1 MAITIRKAERADVPL
16 LAKLADEIWRQH
28 FTPIIGEKQVDYML
42 DWFQDAEAMEAQMA
56 EGMVYFLAYADD
68 GEAVGYCACK
78 QEPDR
83 LFLSKLYVKQKYRG
97 QGFGRAL
104 FDAACGSL
112 LEGRRE
118 VYLTV
123 NKHNSRTIA
132 IYKRMGFAVTD
143 SVVSDIGG
151 GFVMD
156 DYIMTLRMGE

>member
-1 MAITIRKAERADVPL
+1 MAVTVRGAGAADVPL

-28 FTPIIGEKQVDYML
+28 FIPIIGEKQVDYML
-42 DWFQDAEAMEAQMA
+42 DWFQDTEAIAAQMT
-56 EGMVYFLAYADD
+56 EGMAYFLAYAD

-78 QEPDR
+78 QEPEK
-83 LFLSKLYVKQKYRG
+83 LFLSKLYVRAAFRG
-97 QGFGRAL
+97 QGVGRAL
-104 FDAACGSL
+104 FDAACGC
-112 LEGRRE
+112 LEGRKA

-143 SVVSDIGG
+143 SVVAEIGG

-156 DYIMTLRMGE
+156 DYIMTMQMEE

>member
-1 MAITIRKAERADVPL
+1 MAVTVRGAGAADVPL

-28 FTPIIGEKQVDYML
+28 FIPIIGEKQV
-42 DWFQDAEAMEAQMA
+42 A
-56 EGMVYFLAYADD
+56 YFLAYAD

-78 QEPDR
+78 QEPEK
-83 LFLSKLYVKQKYRG
+83 LFLSKLYVRAAFRG
-97 QGFGRAL
+97 QGVGRAL
-104 FDAACGSL
+104 FDAACGC
-112 LEGRRE
+112 LEGRKA

-143 SVVSDIGG
+143 SVVAEIGG

-156 DYIMTLRMGE
+156 DYIMTMQMEE